1 MLILF
6 PTRHG
11 ALVTAQGWMRAKL
24 ISKQTFFVKCPN
36 VCLRFTLSVVPTMHL
51 GRKCVSTLPQCGTC
65 DVMAICV
72 TGWLKG
78 SAMVTCHIAVESYAT
93 ATRLDPSGGALGW
106 NLGYKRLPCYR
117 DLKFKKVLKL
127 SPRQNSMKF
136 SWSDSRSKMFSDGG
150 GTNFFPIFRACWPFG
165 GTDD

>member
-1 MLILF
+1 
-6 PTRHG
+6 
-11 ALVTAQGWMRAKL
+11 
-24 ISKQTFFVKCPN
+24 
-36 VCLRFTLSVVPTMHL
+36 MHL
-51 GRKCVSTLPQCGTC
+51 GKKCFSTLPQCGTC

-93 ATRLDPSGGALGW
+93 AARLDPSAGALVW

-117 DLKFKKVLKL
+117 DLKFNKVLKL

-150 GTNFFPIFRACWPFG
+150 GTNSFSHLQAVLTVWWNWWLGVVLCAVWHSHLDIAACTRKFHWTIKASMSKLRRNLEG
-165 GTDD
+165 KGVT